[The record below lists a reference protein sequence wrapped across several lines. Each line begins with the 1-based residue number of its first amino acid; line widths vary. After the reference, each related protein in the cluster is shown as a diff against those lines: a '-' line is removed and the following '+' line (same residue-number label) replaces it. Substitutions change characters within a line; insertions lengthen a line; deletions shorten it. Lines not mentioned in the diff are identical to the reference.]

1 MRILRWDKVKREV
14 EGNAAFNMQLLRA
27 IDPRLI
33 THRPRDPEK
42 FLLMQELGMEITV
55 EAVEEGGKG
64 RKRAG
69 GRRVVEKSKPEDVG
83 TTKECDVDD

>member
-1 MRILRWDKVKREV
+1 MRILSWDRVRREL

-42 FLLMQELGMEITV
+42 SRLMQELGMEITV
-55 EAVEEGGKG
+55 EAVEKGGKG

-69 GRRVVEKSKPEDVG
+69 ERRVVEKSKPGDRG
-83 TTKECDVDD
+83 TTKECDIDD